1 MGHGLNLTVVAEGV
15 ETEEQYHLL
24 NALKCDYGQGYLF
37 SKPLPRAAFEE
48 LLKTQA
54 KNKRPNKKSLLRR

>member
-37 SKPLPRAAFEE
+37 SKPLPQAAFEAL
-48 LLKTQA
+48 LLKQA
-54 KNKRPNKKSLLRR
+54 KNEKTNKRSSIRR